1 MMFMTKAISVTLDE
15 DNVVWL
21 RARAA
26 ATTKGSLSEVLD
38 TIVTSA
44 RLQGQTAAASI
55 RSVVGTID
63 LPDDDPDLSA
73 ADTYVRGLF
82 DRSARRPVMVKDARG
97 SYGKAGK
104 RRG

>member
-26 ATTKGSLSEVLD
+26 ATSRGSLSEVLD
-38 TIVTSA
+38 TIVTNA
-44 RLQGQTAAASI
+44 RLQGRTAASI

-73 ADTYVRGLF
+73 ADAYVRGLF
-82 DRSARRPVMVKDARG
+82 DRSARRPVMVKEARG
-97 SYGKAGK
+97 SHGKTGR

>member
-1 MMFMTKAISVTLDE
+1 MTKAISVTLDA

-26 ATTKGSLSEVLD
+26 ATSRGSLSEVLD
-38 TIVTSA
+38 TIVSNA
-44 RLQGQTAAASI
+44 RLQGQTAAAAI

-63 LPDDDPDLSA
+63 LPDDDPDLGA
-73 ADTYVRGLF
+73 ADTYTRGLF
-82 DRSARRPVMVKDARG
+82 DRSARRPVMAKEARR
-97 SYGKAGK
+97 SYGKARK